1 MAMFAAVTAPNKV
14 QGDEMKGGRS
24 EERSEEENNGDV
36 FLYFVLILVAV
47 SL

>member
-36 FLYFVLILVAV
+36 YFIFCLILVDA